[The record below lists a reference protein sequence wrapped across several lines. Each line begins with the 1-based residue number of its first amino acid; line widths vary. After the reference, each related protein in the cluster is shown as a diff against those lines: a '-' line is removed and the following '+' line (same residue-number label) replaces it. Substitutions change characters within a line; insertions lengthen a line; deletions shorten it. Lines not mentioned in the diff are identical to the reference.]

1 MATAVNAARPMN
13 KVESSATP
21 SVSLKK
27 VEGFSLLWRIM
38 GAVTQKLLMKKLK
51 TITAVT
57 LAAAYLAAPLAGFA
71 AEKKEEKA
79 KPYTLD
85 KCIVTDEKLGEMGK
99 PYVFTHEGREIKMC
113 CKSCLKDFNKDPK
126 HYIKKLEDAEKQAKK
141 QFANTKVGFGAVSKP
156 E

>member
-1 MATAVNAARPMN
+1 
-13 KVESSATP
+13 
-21 SVSLKK
+21 
-27 VEGFSLLWRIM
+27 M

-126 HYIKKLEDAEKQAKK
+126 KYIKKLEDAEKKAKK
-141 QFANTKVGFGAVSKP
+141 
-156 E
+156 